1 MFWEMVGIAATL
13 CILLSYV
20 PQIVKSYRT
29 KSMKDFSLLYLLI
42 IALGIFLWILY
53 GVHIG
58 DYIVIYANVTL
69 LAFTASLIMM
79 RVHYSGFSN

>member
-1 MFWEMVGIAATL
+1 MFWEMIGIAATL
-13 CILLSYV
+13 CILSSYV

-42 IALGIFLWILY
+42 IALGVFLWILY

-58 DYIVIYANVTL
+58 DQVVIYANVTL
-69 LAFTASLIMM
+69 LAFTAALIVM
-79 RVHYSGFSN
+79 RIHYSGFR